1 MAGTGNGGAG
11 PPGGRSLRYQQVY
24 DHVLGLIEE
33 QGLAPGDRLPSS
45 TDLAGQTGVSM
56 ISVRRALDELER
68 AGKVRRHQ
76 GVGTFVARGRIP
88 SHPAR
93 AGELL
98 ETLSDGGA
106 EPALTTEL
114 LGLTVGVPSEN
125 IVRAMGISAGEPV
138 WEILRL
144 RSIGTSPA
152 ILEQAVL
159 PLGRVPAVDEA
170 LLAQGGSLYR
180 FLAERYRLSDDY
192 VEQSLEVDAPTER
205 ERSLL
210 GITRRD
216 QVVRIR
222 GVSFDAAG
230 VAFDCFQQSYRAR
243 DFVFYTA
250 GSNSRAL
257 LAPHDLGEWV
267 VRPLTAASEPRGSR
281 KQHEP
286 PR

>member
-1 MAGTGNGGAG
+1 MAGTGSGRVAPSGE
-11 PPGGRSLRYQQVY
+11 RSLRYQQVY
-24 DHVLGLIEE
+24 DHVLALIDA
-33 QGLAPGDRLPSS
+33 QGLAPGDRIPSS
-45 TDLAGQTGVSM
+45 TELAEQTGVSM

-88 SHPAR
+88 AHPAR

-98 ETLSDGGA
+98 GTLSDGDA
-106 EPALTTEL
+106 EPELTTEL
-114 LGLTVGVPSEN
+114 LSLTVGVPSEN
-125 IVRAMGISAGEPV
+125 IVRAMAISAGEPV

-159 PLGRVPAVDEA
+159 PLGRVPAIDEA
-170 LLAQGGSLYR
+170 LLAGGGSLYR
-180 FLAERYRLSDDY
+180 FLAERYGLSDDY
-192 VEQSLEVDAPTER
+192 VEQSLEVDDPTER

-216 QVVRIR
+216 QVVRVR
-222 GVSFDAAG
+222 GVSFDSDG

-250 GSNSRAL
+250 GPNSRQL
-257 LAPHDLGEWV
+257 LAPHDLGAWV
-267 VRPLTAASEPRGSR
+267 VRPLTGAPVARAAARRPSG
-281 KQHEP
+281 
-286 PR
+286 